1 MAGQVLALGSFD
13 GIHLGHR
20 RILDRARSLAS
31 QSDSPV
37 GVLTCYP
44 LPAQFIHPDF
54 TYVLTPLAEK
64 TRLLVEL
71 GVDFIH
77 TCRFDEKTRNTEP
90 DEFVLEQILPLKPS
104 AVVAGHDHRFGR
116 SGRGDIALLRRL
128 LGPRKIEVSEV
139 PEYQLLGAPVRS
151 TRIREHLLLGH
162 VRLAGELLGRPYRL
176 DGPVVPGTQTG
187 RRLGFPTINLVIEE
201 QEKLVPA
208 DGVYAVVVD
217 IEYPGSTQRNLGVL
231 NIGHRPTFRGESR
244 TIEAHLFDVELD
256 STPVSA
262 AALLMERLR
271 PERRFSTPE
280 DLARQIRADVDTAR
294 TLLSERRQEP
304 AAGNP

>member
-1 MAGQVLALGSFD
+1 MPGQVLALGSFD

-20 RILDRARSLAS
+20 RILDRARALAS
-31 QSDSPV
+31 GFESPV

-54 TYVLTPLAEK
+54 TYVLTPPAEK

-77 TCRFDEKTRNTEP
+77 TCRFDERTRNTEP
-90 DEFVLEQILPLKPS
+90 GEFVLRHILPLEPS

-116 SGRGDIALLRRL
+116 RGQGDIALLKTL
-128 LGPRKIEVSEV
+128 LEPRGVDVNEV
-139 PEYQLLGAPVRS
+139 PEFELLGAPVRS

-176 DGPVVPGTQTG
+176 DGPVVSGTRTG
-187 RRLGFPTINLVIEE
+187 RRLGFPTINLIVEE
-201 QEKLVPA
+201 QEKLIPA
-208 DGVYAVVVD
+208 DGVYAVTVD
-217 IEYPGSTQRNLGVL
+217 IEYPGSAQRNNGVL

-244 TIEAHLFDVELD
+244 TIETHLFDVELD
-256 STPVSA
+256 SPPVSA
-262 AALLMERLR
+262 AVHLIERLR
-271 PERRFSTPE
+271 PERRFSTPD
-280 DLARQIRADVDTAR
+280 DLARQIQADVEGAR
-294 TLLSERRQEP
+294 ALLSGRRKEP
-304 AAGNP
+304 VVGNP